1 MSITVLVVI
10 VLVLCLVFTYTNGFQ
25 DGSSV
30 TACGIASRAMS
41 PLQAVYLVA
50 TFELLGALFGGSAVA
65 STIQSITNWPEQPD
79 LLPVLASGLISA
91 IFWNFATRRMR
102 IPSSSTHALVGG
114 VVGALYAAAG
124 SQFIVIGRPDIFHPT
139 GVWKVIITLFAS
151 PVVGFLAG
159 YVLLKVANVL
169 LLRATRKVNKPIKS
183 LQWLTTA
190 VLAFGHG
197 SNDPQKSM
205 GIIMLCLH
213 SAGIEE
219 GGSIP
224 FYVRLA
230 TGLTIALGVIGLA
243 PGIVKRVG
251 SGIYRMKNLD
261 GFVSELSSGGVVLVG
276 SLTGGPVSASQV
288 ISSTVM
294 GVGAANR
301 AKGVQW
307 LAAKELLV
315 AWFMT
320 IPCSAMLAYSVH
332 GLFLRHLSRWLLTY

>member
-1 MSITVLVVI
+1 VTITVIVVVA
-10 VLVLCLVFTYTNGFQ
+10 VLILCLVFTYTNGFQ

-30 TACGIASRAMS
+30 TACAIASRAMT

-50 TFELLGALFGGSAVA
+50 SFELLGAMLGGSAVA
-65 STIQSITNWPEQPD
+65 TTIRNITSWPDQPD
-79 LLPVLASGLISA
+79 LLPVLASGLIAA

-114 VVGALYAAAG
+114 VLGALYAAAG
-124 SQFIVIGRPDIFHPT
+124 SRFIVMGNADILHPS

-151 PVVGFLAG
+151 PVIGFVAG
-159 YVLLKVANVL
+159 YLLLKVALVL
-169 LLRATRKVNKPIKS
+169 LSRASTKVNKPIKS
-183 LQWLTTA
+183 LHWLTTA

-213 SAGIEE
+213 AAGMHEE
-219 GGSIP
+219 GIP

-230 TGLTIALGVIGLA
+230 TGLTIALGVVGLA

-261 GFVSELSSGGVVLVG
+261 GFVSELSSGSVVLVG

-332 GLFLRHLSRWLLTY
+332 GLFLRHLDHYLH

>member
-1 MSITVLVVI
+1 MVI
-10 VLVLCLVFTYTNGFQ
+10 VIVLCLVFTYTNGFQ

-30 TACGIASRAMS
+30 TACGIASRAMT

-50 TFELLGALFGGSAVA
+50 TFELLGALLGGSAVA
-65 STIQSITNWPEQPD
+65 NTIQSITSWPDQPD
-79 LLPVLASGLISA
+79 LLPVLASGLIAA
-91 IFWNFATRRMR
+91 IFWNFVTRRLH

-124 SQFIVIGRPDIFHPT
+124 TEFIVMGRADILHPS
-139 GVWKVIITLFAS
+139 GVWKVIITLLAS
-151 PVVGFLAG
+151 PVIGFIAG
-159 YVLLKVANVL
+159 YALLKLANVL
-169 LLRATRKVNKPIKS
+169 LLRATTKVNKPIKK
-183 LQWLTTA
+183 LQWLATA

-213 SAGIEE
+213 AAGMNEP
-219 GGSIP
+219 GIP

-230 TGLTIALGVIGLA
+230 TGVTIALGVVGLA

-261 GFVSELSSGGVVLVG
+261 GLVSEVSSGTVVLVG

-294 GVGAANR
+294 GVGSANR
-301 AKGVQW
+301 AKGVHW

-332 GLFLRHLSRWLLTY
+332 GLFLRHLDDSLY